1 MTILVFVFET
11 LETSTDMTGVVGC
24 VLADG
29 LDMANNHVS
38 EDFGCTVLQKTTT
51 VQNMVCQLLVVL
63 RKVNK
68 VLDNFCCFF
77 ICRNP
82 NSIVDKK
89 KFSWVHE
96 TQFVVFQ

>member
-1 MTILVFVFET
+1 MIILVFDLET
-11 LETSTDMTGVVGC
+11 LETSTTMTGVAGC

-38 EDFGCTVLQKTTT
+38 QDFGSIVLRKTTA

-63 RKVNK
+63 REVNN

-82 NSIVDKK
+82 NSVVDKK

>member
-1 MTILVFVFET
+1 MIILVFV
-11 LETSTDMTGVVGC
+11 LETSTTMTGVVGC

-38 EDFGCTVLQKTTT
+38 QDFGSIVLQKTTT